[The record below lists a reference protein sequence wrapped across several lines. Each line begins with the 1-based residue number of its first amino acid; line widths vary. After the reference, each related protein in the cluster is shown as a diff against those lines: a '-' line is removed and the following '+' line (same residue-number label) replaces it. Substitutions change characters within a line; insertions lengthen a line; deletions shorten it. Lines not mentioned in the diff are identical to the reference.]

1 MWQIIAMMKIN
12 LIPET
17 MKFYRAMRG
26 LTLQDIADQ
35 LEVAVSTVGRWE
47 RGECEPS
54 ANDANNLARALKIS
68 LSTLVE
74 GKKVSNG

>member
-1 MWQIIAMMKIN
+1 MTKTN

-17 MKFYRAMRG
+17 MKYYRALRG
-26 LTLQDIADQ
+26 KTLEDMAKELD
-35 LEVAVSTVGRWE
+35 VAISTVGRWE

-74 GKKVSNG
+74 GKKASNGGT